1 MAVAAAP
8 AAVRAAAVAASSRP
22 APLRRAARRRGLA
35 PPSAVRPGSAS
46 PGAGQLVVELAV
58 ANEVDQLRD
67 LLAEAYGEST
77 AADLDSSSRAIRVA
91 QLRTAAQRA
100 AHAGSAPALRLLLEH
115 GAELGAAFGNGRAI
129 ACEAAARGHAEVLRV
144 LLDPDLGGVQTTV
157 QNGYGRT
164 CLMEAAKNGHVGCV
178 REALDAGAEI
188 DFATK
193 NANATA
199 AMFAAAEGH
208 ADCFNLLRESGANL
222 DVKRTMDGK
231 TAMQIHRETVAAEI
245 QRAIG
250 RAKSDA

>member
-1 MAVAAAP
+1 M
-8 AAVRAAAVAASSRP
+8 
-22 APLRRAARRRGLA
+22 
-35 PPSAVRPGSAS
+35 
-46 PGAGQLVVELAV
+46 
-58 ANEVDQLRD
+58 
-67 LLAEAYGEST
+67 
-77 AADLDSSSRAIRVA
+77 
-91 QLRTAAQRA
+91 
-100 AHAGSAPALRLLLEH
+100 
-115 GAELGAAFGNGRAI
+115 
-129 ACEAAARGHAEVLRV
+129 LRV